1 MSGRGLKGSSPGG
14 AGAAL
19 WRFADL
25 AAALFAIEPEGF
37 GGLRLR
43 AGHGPVRDRFEA
55 LLKARL
61 GDNRSWVGV
70 PAGVPDER
78 LIGGLDV
85 GATLSNGAPV
95 VERGLMAAANGGV
108 LRVAMA
114 ERLPAA
120 LAGPMAAAMDEGL
133 VRIERAGLSA
143 ELPARFGLLLMDEGS
158 ADDDAPPAILRDRI
172 AFDVML
178 DGVALAESDWQGV
191 SAGQIRNARRN
202 APSVHVPD
210 ELLRSLDAAA
220 LSLGVVS
227 LRAVGF
233 AVKAVR
239 ALAALEG
246 RETASEDDAA
256 LAAQLCFAHRTDP
269 SLVLPPE
276 EETAELPPPPDPGEA
291 DDEARTP
298 PEPEAA
304 EPLEDQL
311 ISAVRLAVDWRV
323 QARATRRRGPV
334 VSSGG
339 AGRAGEERLSLSKGR
354 PLAARPGSPRGDARL
369 DLIATLRTAAP
380 WQKLRNPEG
389 LAGRIR
395 LMPEDFRL
403 KRFRQRAESTV
414 IFIVDASGSAA
425 MARMAEAKGA
435 VEHLLA
441 GCYARRDHV
450 ALIAFQRASARLLLP
465 PTRSLAR
472 VKRELAALP
481 GGGGTPLA
489 SGLAAALRLADA
501 EARRGRTPFLV
512 VLSDGRG
519 NVALDGVARRE
530 ASEEEAVAIA
540 GRIRAAELPV
550 MLFDTGRRAGAR
562 AEALAEALG
571 AAYRPLPAAG
581 AEAVAGAVKRFVG
594 R

>member
-1 MSGRGLKGSSPGG
+1 MSSRGSDG
-14 AGAAL
+14 ADAAL

-25 AAALFAIEPEGF
+25 AAALFAIAPEGF

-55 LLKARL
+55 LLKDRL
-61 GDNRSWVGV
+61 GENRSWVSV
-70 PAGVPDER
+70 PVGVPDER
-78 LIGGLDV
+78 LIGGLDI

-95 VERGLMAAANGGV
+95 VEKGLMAAADGGV

-114 ERLPAA
+114 ERLPPS

-143 ELPARFGLLLMDEGS
+143 ELPGRFGLLMMDEGG

-178 DGVALAESDWQGV
+178 DGVALADSDWDGV
-191 SAGQIRNARRN
+191 SAGQIRAARRN
-202 APSVHVPD
+202 AISVHVPD
-210 ELLRSLDAAA
+210 DILRGLDAAA

-246 RETASEDDAA
+246 RDTAGEDDAA
-256 LAAQLCFAHRTDP
+256 LAAQLCYAHRTDP
-269 SLVLPPE
+269 SLLLPPE
-276 EETAELPPPPDPGEA
+276 EDTVEPPPPSPGDA
-291 DDEARTP
+291 NDEAQTP
-298 PEPEAA
+298 PEQGAND
-304 EPLEDQL
+304 PLEDQL
-311 ISAVRLAVDWRV
+311 INAVRLAVDWRV
-323 QARATRRRGPV
+323 QARATRRRGPMAG
-334 VSSGG
+334 SGG
-339 AGRAGEERLSLSKGR
+339 AGRAGEERLSLRKGR
-354 PLAARPGSPRGDARL
+354 PLAARPGSPRGEARL

-380 WQKLRNPEG
+380 WQKLRNLEG
-389 LAGRIR
+389 HSGRIR

-425 MARMAEAKGA
+425 VARMAEAKGA

-489 SGLAAALRLADA
+489 SGLAAALRLADG

-530 ASEEEAVAIA
+530 ASEEEALALA
-540 GRIRAAELPV
+540 GRIRTEDLPV
-550 MLFDTGRRAGAR
+550 MLFDTGRRPGAR
-562 AEALAEALG
+562 AEALAAALG